1 MLITA
6 FINFEKTYMSKK
18 FLLTIILFS
27 QITVNSFSNTI
38 KNDTTFVDITTETN
52 FETNLDSLI
61 NLWYLQN
68 AVKTNYSGIRSEIDI
83 QEFPDSVYIDRLQDV
98 PSIIDL
104 TYNKIVRNYI
114 HVYTKN
120 RRENV
125 GAMIGLSDYY
135 FPIIE
140 EIFESYGLPTEL
152 KYMAVIESALNPRA
166 VSRVGATGMWQFM
179 YGTARMY
186 DLTVN
191 SYVDERRDPVKSAHA
206 AALFMKDLY
215 SMFKDWTLVIAAY
228 NCGPGNVNKAIRRT
242 GGKRDFW
249 ELYYYLPRET
259 RGYVPAYIAATYTF
273 NYYKEHGISPV
284 YPEIPIATDTIIIS
298 DNLHLKQVSEVL
310 NIPLKAL
317 QDLNPQYKENIIPAK
332 GSKYPLTIPLGYI
345 GSFINLQDSIMN
357 YKDSIFFNADNTIK
371 NPQKSYYV
379 PQAPTNRDKL
389 IYTVKSGDNLGFIS
403 SWYNVRVSDIKY
415 WNNIRGNMIRVG
427 QKLNIYVPKGS
438 KAKYASIN
446 SMSFEQKQKS
456 IGATTNRPEE
466 INSEPLD
473 KNYVYYKVKYGDT
486 LWEIAKKYSDVT
498 ESDIM
503 KLNNIT
509 SGKSLKAGQYIKIK
523 AKG

>member
-259 RGYVPAYIAATYTF
+259 RGYVL
-273 NYYKEHGISPV
+273 
-284 YPEIPIATDTIIIS
+284 PI
-298 DNLHLKQVSEVL
+298 
-310 NIPLKAL
+310 
-317 QDLNPQYKENIIPAK
+317 
-332 GSKYPLTIPLGYI
+332 
-345 GSFINLQDSIMN
+345 
-357 YKDSIFFNADNTIK
+357 
-371 NPQKSYYV
+371 
-379 PQAPTNRDKL
+379 
-389 IYTVKSGDNLGFIS
+389 
-403 SWYNVRVSDIKY
+403 
-415 WNNIRGNMIRVG
+415 
-427 QKLNIYVPKGS
+427 
-438 KAKYASIN
+438 
-446 SMSFEQKQKS
+446 
-456 IGATTNRPEE
+456 
-466 INSEPLD
+466 
-473 KNYVYYKVKYGDT
+473 
-486 LWEIAKKYSDVT
+486 
-498 ESDIM
+498 
-503 KLNNIT
+503 
-509 SGKSLKAGQYIKIK
+509 
-523 AKG
+523 